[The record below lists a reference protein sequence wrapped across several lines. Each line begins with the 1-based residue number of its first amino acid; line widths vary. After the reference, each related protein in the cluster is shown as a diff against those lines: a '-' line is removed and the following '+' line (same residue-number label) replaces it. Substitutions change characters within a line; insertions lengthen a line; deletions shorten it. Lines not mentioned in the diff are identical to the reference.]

1 MRSQSVNEKE
11 SLQLSLSAA
20 ERDMLRMWLPEHIAS
35 LETSVKVDEAWQIW
49 RSQLDAARALLQKI
63 A

>member
-1 MRSQSVNEKE
+1 MRSQPVNEKE
-11 SLQLSLSAA
+11 TLQLSLSTA

-35 LETSVKVDEAWQIW
+35 LETSAKVDEAWQIW